1 MIHVVCSYCRRENEF
16 PDEAFDV
23 VVQCRWC
30 DDNFLLSREY
40 LLQNTPP
47 GMKKM
52 EDYRYSGLQKKL
64 FVITVVLLFLILAL

>member
-23 VVQCRWC
+23 GVQCRWC

-47 GMKKM
+47 SMKKM